1 MVLRDDNNLTLTVTS
16 KQAAAKKMK
25 LTMTGY
31 YQGKYLYTLS
41 RSGLIMTYKEYGISK
56 NKTFWA
62 KKLEFGNF
70 LMQFLKMN
78 RIKKSYVKKSKLY
91 LGGKKQK
98 GGFSGAFAKNP
109 FGVPFGKEILGLGK
123 KRENT

>member
-41 RSGLIMTYKEYGISK
+41 RSGLIMTYKEYGTSK
-56 NKTFWA
+56 NKTF
-62 KKLEFGNF
+62 
-70 LMQFLKMN
+70 
-78 RIKKSYVKKSKLY
+78 
-91 LGGKKQK
+91 
-98 GGFSGAFAKNP
+98 
-109 FGVPFGKEILGLGK
+109 
-123 KRENT
+123 